1 MTCAQC
7 GAALPP
13 GAAFCGQCG
22 ARVVIAPPEPA
33 HAVVPV
39 PAPSSMIGAVMTAAA
54 TDRRVR
60 YGLLG
65 GVGCLAV
72 FLGCVALAI
81 LILTAPSLAALLV
94 SSIAAVLPV
103 PLYAFMILWLD
114 RFEKEPAW
122 LLFGAF
128 FWGAVVAVIISFAL
142 NTAIGIA
149 FALTLGPQWAQVLTP
164 PLVAPVVEET
174 SKGLAVFLI
183 FRFMRHE
190 FNNVTDGIIYGGLV
204 GLGFA
209 MTENVLYFG
218 RAFAGGGLVG
228 VSALFLVRSVFMG
241 FAHAL
246 WTAAT
251 GAGLGVARETRNP
264 TLKVLAPAAGF
275 GLAMLLHFLWNGTAV
290 VSGLTIRVHPVVQ
303 LFVVLPFLSFI
314 FLSPGILAVLVLV
327 YFEWKKE
334 SKVITTELGPEVGAS
349 VVRPEELALLAGT
362 RLARTRR
369 YWQVLSSHG
378 PAAWLALRQLHDAL
392 VELAVRKSQTA
403 RGEAIEAHLRRAE
416 SEDAIRERI
425 ATLRARLAALGAP
438 TA

>member
-1 MTCAQC
+1 M
-7 GAALPP
+7 
-13 GAAFCGQCG
+13 
-22 ARVVIAPPEPA
+22 AP

-39 PAPSSMIGAVMTAAA
+39 PAPTSVVGAVMTAAA

-60 YGLLG
+60 YGLVG

-81 LILTAPSLAALLV
+81 LIMTAPSLAALLV
-94 SSIAAVLPV
+94 SSVAAVLPV
-103 PLYAFMILWLD
+103 PLYAFLILWLD

-128 FWGAVVAVIISFAL
+128 FWGAVVAVIISFFL
-142 NTAIGIA
+142 NTAISMA
-149 FALTLGPQWAQVLTP
+149 FAFTLGPQWAQVLTP

-174 SKGLAVFLI
+174 SKGLAVLLI

-228 VSALFLVRSVFMG
+228 VSVLFLVRSVFMG

-251 GAGLGVARETRNP
+251 GAGLGVARETRSP
-264 TLKVLAPAAGF
+264 ALKIVAPLG
-275 GLAMLLHFLWNGTAV
+275 GYCLAMLLHFLWNGTAV
-290 VSGLTIRVHPVVQ
+290 VSGLTIRVHPLIQ
-303 LFVVLPFLSFI
+303 LFVVMPFLSFI

-327 YFEWKKE
+327 YSAWKKE
-334 SKVITTELGPEVGAS
+334 SKVIKSELEPELGTD
-349 VVRPEELALLAGT
+349 VVRPDELALLAGT
-362 RLARTRR
+362 HMARTKR
-369 YWQVLSSHG
+369 YWQVLTSHG

-403 RGEAIEAHLRRAE
+403 RGEMVAAHHRRAE
-416 SEDAIRERI
+416 SEEAIRERI
-425 ATLRARLAALGAP
+425 GALRARLASLGAP

>member
-22 ARVVIAPPEPA
+22 TAVVTAPVAPA

-39 PAPSSMIGAVMTAAA
+39 PAPTSMIGAVMTAAA

-81 LILTAPSLAALLV
+81 LIMTAPSLAALLV
-94 SSIAAVLPV
+94 SSVAAVLPV
-103 PLYAFMILWLD
+103 PLYAFLILWLD

-128 FWGAVVAVIISFAL
+128 FWGAVVAVIISFIL
-142 NTAIGIA
+142 NTGMSLL
-149 FALTLGPQWAQVLTP
+149 FAMSLGPQWAHVLTP

-174 SKGLAVFLI
+174 SKGLAVLLI

-251 GAGLGVARETRNP
+251 GAGLGIARETTKP
-264 TLKVLAPAAGF
+264 MLKLLAPIAGF
-275 GLAMLLHFLWNGTAV
+275 CLAMLLHFLWNGTAV

-314 FLSPGILAVLVLV
+314 FLSPGIVAVLVLV

-334 SKVITTELGPEVGAS
+334 SQVIKAELEPEVGTN
-349 VVRPEELALLAGT
+349 VVHPEELALLTGT
-362 RLARTRR
+362 RMARTKR
-369 YWQVLSSHG
+369 YWRVLSSHG

-392 VELAVRKSQTA
+392 IELAVRKSQTA
-403 RGEAIEAHLRRAE
+403 RGETVAAHLRRAE

-425 ATLRARLAALGAP
+425 TALRARLATLGAP

>member
-1 MTCAQC
+1 MACAQC

-22 ARVVIAPPEPA
+22 ARGAAPAPAPVVVA
-33 HAVVPV
+33 V
-39 PAPSSMIGAVMTAAA
+39 PAPSSMAAAVMTAAA

-65 GVGCLAV
+65 GIGCLAV
-72 FLGCVALAI
+72 FLGSVALAI
-81 LILTAPSLAALLV
+81 LILTAPSMAALIV
-94 SSIAAVLPV
+94 SAVAAVLPV
-103 PLYAFMILWLD
+103 PLYAFLILWLD

-128 FWGAVVAVIISFAL
+128 FWGAVVAVIISFVL
-142 NTAIGIA
+142 NTAISIL
-149 FALTLGPQWAQVLTP
+149 FAVTLGPQWAQVLTP
-164 PLVAPVVEET
+164 PLVAPPVEEA
-174 SKGLAVFLI
+174 SKGLAVLLI

-218 RAFAGGGLVG
+218 RAFASGGLAG
-228 VSALFLVRSVFMG
+228 VSVLFLVRAVFMG

-251 GAGLGVARETRNP
+251 GAGLGIAREAKSP
-264 TLKVLAPAAGF
+264 LVKVLAPLGGF
-275 GLAMLLHFLWNGTAV
+275 CLAMLLHFLWNGTAV
-290 VSGLTIRVHPVVQ
+290 VSGLTLRVHPLVS
-303 LFVVLPFLSFI
+303 LFVVMPFLSLV
-314 FLSPGILAVLVLV
+314 FLSPGIVTVLVLV

-334 SKVITTELGPEVGAS
+334 ARIIAAELGPEVGSGVA
-349 VVRPEELALLAGT
+349 RPEELALLSGSH
-362 RLARTRR
+362 LARTRR
-369 YWQVLSSHG
+369 YWQTLAGHG

-392 VELAVRKSQTA
+392 VELAVRKSQSA
-403 RGEAIEAHLRRAE
+403 RGEAVASHHRGAASEEALRA
-416 SEDAIRERI
+416 RI
-425 ATLRARLAALGAP
+425 AVLRARLATLGVP